1 MIIIP
6 ATHEAWLEE
15 RKYGI
20 GASEAASVL
29 GMSKWKS
36 NTELWEEK
44 VGLRQPEDISG
55 KPFVQYGHDAEPHLR
70 ALFAL
75 DHPELEVIYDSP
87 YKIIRNDE
95 LPFIFATPDGELLE
109 KTPKLVHHGTVP
121 IPARRGGLEIKTTE
135 IKSPRQWDD
144 WKDRIPDQYY
154 CQVCHQMLA
163 TDWDFVWLKAQI
175 KWTTRTGEMRLD
187 TREYLIEREEV
198 QDDIDALRD
207 ALIDFWHHVDTKK
220 RPALKLPEI

>member
-1 MIIIP
+1 MIVTP
-6 ATHEAWLEE
+6 NNHEEWLKE
-15 RKYGI
+15 RRYGI

-36 NTELWEEK
+36 NVELWEEK

-95 LPFIFATPDGELLE
+95 LPFIFATPDGELIE
-109 KTPKLVHHGTVP
+109 KAPKLAIHAPVP

-135 IKSPRQWDD
+135 ILNPSQWRN
-144 WKDRIPDQYY
+144 WKDQIPQQYY

-163 TDWDFVWLKAQI
+163 TGWEFVWLKAQI

-198 QDDIDALRD
+198 QEDIDALREEEIKFWK
-207 ALIDFWHHVDTKK
+207 LIETKT